1 MKKYFAKLFKNSKA
15 DFYKLV
21 TKTIDKE
28 EKMFIITANPETF
41 SWGSKDEVV
50 DKMLLDNKTTIIPDG
65 ISIVRAAKMLDFPI
79 KERITGVDLAIFLL
93 EYANKKGLKVAFLG
107 ATSEVQKLLKAKIAL
122 DYPHIKIVASGDGY
136 KTDRDK
142 FMNDLK
148 KKDVD
153 IVFVALGIPVQEKLI
168 YEYYSQ
174 FKKGI
179 FVGVGGSL
187 DVISGSKK
195 RAPKLFIKLHAE
207 WLYRLI
213 KEPKR
218 IGRFYQNNIKFM
230 FKIMKMKKNK

>member
-1 MKKYFAKLFKNSKA
+1 MKKYFAKLFKNSKD

-21 TKTIDKE
+21 TKAIDKE

-41 SWGSKDEVV
+41 SWGSKDELVN
-50 DKMLLDNKTTIIPDG
+50 KMLLDKKTTIIPDG
-65 ISIVRAAKMLDFPI
+65 VSIVRAAKMLVFPI

-93 EYANKKGLKVAFLG
+93 EYANKKSLKVAFLG
-107 ATSEVQKLLKAKIAL
+107 ATSEVQKLLKAKMAL
-122 DYPHIKIVASGDGY
+122 DYPHIKIIASGDGY

-153 IVFVALGIPVQEKLI
+153 IVLVALGIPVQEKLI
-168 YEYYSQ
+168 YEHYSK

-230 FKIMKMKKNK
+230 FKIMKMKK